1 MDQAPSR
8 CFEGLVMRYPS
19 DQKARAKQ
27 AILQAGARALRTNGF
42 NGIGVDGL
50 AASAGVTSGAFYSN
64 FSNKEALLE
73 EVIETCVGEPFIDS
87 ESGSLAERQDRL
99 KEWLAMYISADHR
112 ADPAS
117 GCVMPTLSA
126 DVARS
131 NPQIRAAYK
140 RKMLELVRKMSNV
153 LDGARP
159 DREKRAW
166 SIIAMM
172 VGAIAI
178 SRAMADGEEADHVL
192 DSALQSAT
200 ALIVP
205 KQIPRDSRTSSRR

>member
-1 MDQAPSR
+1 
-8 CFEGLVMRYPS
+8 MRYPP
-19 DQKARAKQ
+19 DQKARAKE
-27 AILQAGARALRTNGF
+27 AILQAGTRALRTKGF

-73 EVIETCVGEPFIDS
+73 EVIGTCLGEPFIDS
-87 ESGSLAERQDRL
+87 ESGSLDERQQRL
-99 KEWLAMYISADHR
+99 KEFLAMYIGTDHR

-117 GCVMPTLSA
+117 GCVMPALSA

-131 NPQIRAAYK
+131 NPHIRATYQ
-140 RKMLELVRKMSNV
+140 RKMAGLIHNMSNV
-153 LDGARP
+153 LGGAGP

-166 SIIAMM
+166 SIVAMM

-178 SRAMADGEEADHVL
+178 SRAMPDGAEADQAL
-192 DSALQSAT
+192 DSALQTAI
-200 ALIVP
+200 ALIGS
-205 KQIPRDSRTSSRR
+205 K

>member
-1 MDQAPSR
+1 
-8 CFEGLVMRYPS
+8 MRYPS

-27 AILQAGARALRTNGF
+27 AILQAGATALRTNGF
-42 NGIGVDGL
+42 NGIGVDGV

-73 EVIETCVGEPFIDS
+73 EVIETCLGEPFIDS
-87 ESGSLAERQDRL
+87 ESGSFAERQARL

-131 NPQIRAAYK
+131 NPQIRATYE
-140 RKMLELVRKMSNV
+140 RRMLALVQKMSNA
-153 LDGARP
+153 LDGAGP

-172 VGAIAI
+172 IGAIAI
-178 SRAMADGEEADHVL
+178 SRAMPDGEGADQAL
-192 DSALQSAT
+192 AAALQTAI
-200 ALIVP
+200 ALIAP
-205 KQIPRDSRTSSRR
+205 K

>member
-8 CFEGLVMRYPS
+8 YFERLVMRYPS

-73 EVIETCVGEPFIDS
+73 EVIETCLGEPFIDS
-87 ESGSLAERQDRL
+87 ESGSPAERQDRL
-99 KEWLAMYISADHR
+99 KEWLTMYISADHR

-140 RKMLELVRKMSNV
+140 RRILALVRKMSNV
-153 LDGARP
+153 LDGP

-172 VGAIAI
+172 IGAIAI
-178 SRAMADGEEADHVL
+178 SRAMPDGKEADQVL
-192 DSALQSAT
+192 DAVLQT
-200 ALIVP
+200 TVALIAS
-205 KQIPRDSRTSSRR
+205 K

>member
-1 MDQAPSR
+1 
-8 CFEGLVMRYPS
+8 MRYPS
-19 DQKARAKQ
+19 DQKAKAKQ
-27 AILQAGARALRTNGF
+27 AILKAGASALRTNGF

-50 AASAGVTSGAFYSN
+50 AASAGVTSGALYSN

-73 EVIETCVGEPFIDS
+73 EVIATCVGEPFIDS

-99 KEWLAMYISADHR
+99 RKWLATYISAAHR

-131 NPQIRAAYK
+131 KPQIRAAYQ
-140 RKMLELVRKMSNV
+140 RKMLELVRKMSNL
-153 LDGARP
+153 LDGAEP
-159 DREKRAW
+159 DRGKRAW

-178 SRAMADGEEADHVL
+178 SRAMPDGEAANQAL
-192 DSALQSAT
+192 DSALQTAT
-200 ALIVP
+200 ALVAV
-205 KQIPRDSRTSSRR
+205 K

>member
-1 MDQAPSR
+1 
-8 CFEGLVMRYPS
+8 MRYPS
-19 DQKARAKQ
+19 DQKAKAKQ

-73 EVIETCVGEPFIDS
+73 KVIETCLGEPFMDS
-87 ESGSLAERQDRL
+87 ESGSLAERQQRL
-99 KEWLAMYISADHR
+99 KEWLAIYISAYHR

-131 NPQIRAAYK
+131 NPQIRAAYE
-140 RKMLELVRKMSNV
+140 RKMLELVRKMSNI
-153 LDGARP
+153 LDGTGP

-166 SIIAMM
+166 SVIAMM

-178 SRAMADGEEADHVL
+178 SRAMPDGKEADQIL
-192 DSALQSAT
+192 DAALQTAT
-200 ALIVP
+200 ALIAP
-205 KQIPRDSRTSSRR
+205 K

>member
-8 CFEGLVMRYPS
+8 FFERLVMRYPS
-19 DQKARAKQ
+19 DQKAKAKE

-73 EVIETCVGEPFIDS
+73 QVIETCLGEPFIDS
-87 ESGSLAERQDRL
+87 ENGSLAERQQRL

-131 NPQIRAAYK
+131 NPQIRATYE
-140 RKMLELVRKMSNV
+140 RRMLALVDKMSNV
-153 LDGARP
+153 LDGEGP
-159 DREKRAW
+159 DRERRAW
-166 SIIAMM
+166 SIIALMI
-172 VGAIAI
+172 GAIAI
-178 SRAMADGEEADHVL
+178 SRAMPDGEAADQAL
-192 DSALQSAT
+192 DSALQTAT
-200 ALIVP
+200 ALIAP
-205 KQIPRDSRTSSRR
+205 K

>member
-1 MDQAPSR
+1 
-8 CFEGLVMRYPS
+8 MRYPS
-19 DQKARAKQ
+19 DQKARAKE

-73 EVIETCVGEPFIDS
+73 QVIETCVGEPFIDS

-99 KEWLAMYISADHR
+99 REWLAMYISAEHR

-131 NPQIRAAYK
+131 NPQIRATYK
-140 RKMLELVRKMSNV
+140 RKMLKLVRKMSSI
-153 LDGARP
+153 LDGAEP

-178 SRAMADGEEADHVL
+178 SRAMPDGEEPNQAL
-192 DSALQSAT
+192 DSALQT
-200 ALIVP
+200 ALALVAP
-205 KQIPRDSRTSSRR
+205 EPT

>member
-1 MDQAPSR
+1 
-8 CFEGLVMRYPS
+8 MRYPS
-19 DQKARAKQ
+19 DQKMRARQ

-64 FSNKEALLE
+64 FSNKEALLQ
-73 EVIETCVGEPFIDS
+73 EVIEACLGEPFIDP
-87 ESGSLAERQDRL
+87 ESGSLAERQARL

-112 ADPAS
+112 TDPAS

-126 DVARS
+126 DVARA
-131 NPQIRAAYK
+131 NPKIRATYG
-140 RKMLELVRKMSNV
+140 RRMLTLVRKMSKV
-153 LDGARP
+153 LDGAEP

-178 SRAMADGEEADHVL
+178 SRAMPDGKKPDQVL
-192 DSALQSAT
+192 GSVLQTAIALVA
-200 ALIVP
+200 P
-205 KQIPRDSRTSSRR
+205 K

>member
-1 MDQAPSR
+1 
-8 CFEGLVMRYPS
+8 MRYPS
-19 DQKARAKQ
+19 DQKAKAKA
-27 AILQAGARALRTNGF
+27 AILQSGARALRTNGF

-64 FSNKEALLE
+64 FANKEALLE
-73 EVIETCVGEPFIDS
+73 QVIETCVGEPFIDS
-87 ESGSLAERQDRL
+87 ESGSRAERQDRL
-99 KEWLAMYISADHR
+99 RDWLAMYISAAHR

-126 DVARS
+126 DVGRA
-131 NPQIRAAYK
+131 NPQVRAAYE
-140 RKMLELVRKMSNV
+140 RKMLELVRKMANV
-153 LDGARP
+153 MDGEAP

-178 SRAMADGEEADHVL
+178 SRAMPDGPAADQALE
-192 DSALQSAT
+192 SALKT
-200 ALIVP
+200 AVALV
-205 KQIPRDSRTSSRR
+205 R

>member
-8 CFEGLVMRYPS
+8 YFERLVMRYPS

-73 EVIETCVGEPFIDS
+73 QVIETCLGEPFIDS
-87 ESGSLAERQDRL
+87 ESGSLAERQQRL

-131 NPQIRAAYK
+131 NPQTRDAYK
-140 RKMLELVRKMSNV
+140 RKMLALVHKMSNAM
-153 LDGARP
+153 DGAGP
-159 DREKRAW
+159 DRSRRAW
-166 SIIAMM
+166 SIVAMM
-172 VGAIAI
+172 IGAIAI
-178 SRAMADGEEADHVL
+178 SRAMPDGEEADQAL
-192 DSALQSAT
+192 DSALQTAT
-200 ALIVP
+200 ALVAP
-205 KQIPRDSRTSSRR
+205 K

>member
-140 RKMLELVRKMSNV
+140 RKTLELVRKMSNV

-178 SRAMADGEEADHVL
+178 SRAMPDGEEADHAL

-205 KQIPRDSRTSSRR
+205 KQIPRNSRTSSRR

>member
-1 MDQAPSR
+1 
-8 CFEGLVMRYPS
+8 MRYPS

-42 NGIGVDGL
+42 NGIGVDGV

-73 EVIETCVGEPFIDS
+73 EVIETCLGEPFIDF
-87 ESGSLAERQDRL
+87 ESGSLAERQVRL

-131 NPQIRAAYK
+131 NPQIRATYE
-140 RKMLELVRKMSNV
+140 RRMLALVQKMSNA
-153 LDGARP
+153 LGGAGP
-159 DREKRAW
+159 DRGKRAW

-172 VGAIAI
+172 IGAIAI
-178 SRAMADGEEADHVL
+178 SRAMPDGEGADQAL
-192 DSALQSAT
+192 AAALQTAI
-200 ALIVP
+200 ALIAP
-205 KQIPRDSRTSSRR
+205 K

>member
-1 MDQAPSR
+1 
-8 CFEGLVMRYPS
+8 MRYPS

-42 NGIGVDGL
+42 NGIGVDGV

-73 EVIETCVGEPFIDS
+73 EVIETCLGEPFIDS
-87 ESGSLAERQDRL
+87 ESGSLAERQARL

-117 GCVMPTLSA
+117 GCVMPALSA

-131 NPQIRAAYK
+131 NPQIRATYE
-140 RKMLELVRKMSNV
+140 RRMLALVQKMSNA
-153 LDGARP
+153 LGGAGP

-172 VGAIAI
+172 IGAIAI
-178 SRAMADGEEADHVL
+178 SRAMPDGEGADQAL
-192 DSALQSAT
+192 AAALQTAI
-200 ALIVP
+200 ALIAP
-205 KQIPRDSRTSSRR
+205 K

>member
-1 MDQAPSR
+1 
-8 CFEGLVMRYPS
+8 MRYPS

-27 AILQAGARALRTNGF
+27 AILQAGTRALRTNGF

-73 EVIETCVGEPFIDS
+73 EVIETCVGEPFIAS
-87 ESGSLAERQDRL
+87 ENGSLAERQQRL
-99 KEWLAMYISADHR
+99 KDWLATYISADHR

-131 NPQIRAAYK
+131 NPQIRAAYT
-140 RKMLELVRKMSNV
+140 RKMLALVDKMSNA
-153 LDGARP
+153 LSGAAP
-159 DREKRAW
+159 DREQRAW
-166 SIIAMM
+166 SIVAMM

-178 SRAMADGEEADHVL
+178 SRAMLDGEKADQAL
-192 DSALQSAT
+192 DSALQSAM
-200 ALIVP
+200 ALIAP
-205 KQIPRDSRTSSRR
+205 K

>member
-1 MDQAPSR
+1 
-8 CFEGLVMRYPS
+8 MRYPS
-19 DQKARAKQ
+19 DQKAKAKQ

-73 EVIETCVGEPFIDS
+73 QVIETCLGEPFIDS
-87 ESGSLAERQDRL
+87 ESGSVAERQQRL

-131 NPQIRAAYK
+131 NPQIRATYE
-140 RKMLELVRKMSNV
+140 RRMLALVDKMSNV
-153 LDGARP
+153 LDGEGP
-159 DREKRAW
+159 DRGRRAW
-166 SIIAMM
+166 SIIALMI
-172 VGAIAI
+172 GAIAI
-178 SRAMADGEEADHVL
+178 SRAMPDGKAADQAL
-192 DSALQSAT
+192 DSALQTAT
-200 ALIVP
+200 ALIAP
-205 KQIPRDSRTSSRR
+205 K

>member
-1 MDQAPSR
+1 
-8 CFEGLVMRYPS
+8 MRYPS
-19 DQKARAKQ
+19 DQKARAKE

-50 AASAGVTSGAFYSN
+50 AASVGVTSGAFYSN

-73 EVIETCVGEPFIDS
+73 EVIETCLGEPFIDS
-87 ESGSLAERQDRL
+87 ESGSLAERQERL
-99 KEWLAMYISADHR
+99 KEWLAMYISAYHR

-131 NPQIRAAYK
+131 NPKIRATYK
-140 RKMLELVRKMSNV
+140 RKMLELVCKMSNI
-153 LDGARP
+153 LDGAAP

-166 SIIAMM
+166 SVIAMM

-178 SRAMADGEEADHVL
+178 SRAMPDGEEADQIL
-192 DSALQSAT
+192 ASALQTAI
-200 ALIVP
+200 ALIAP
-205 KQIPRDSRTSSRR
+205 K